1 MRENRDEYVS
11 KRQKYYDEKRKF
23 EVALD
28 GVQLEK
34 GDVFAMI
41 IAAFSTMFPFVL
53 GFFLVVF
60 LLLKLIFS
68 F

>member
-1 MRENRDEYVS
+1 MRKNIDEYVS

-23 EVALD
+23 ETALE

-41 IAAFSTMFPFVL
+41 IAAFSTILPFAI
-53 GFFLVVF
+53 GFFLCLF
-60 LLLKLIFS
+60 LLMKLIFR